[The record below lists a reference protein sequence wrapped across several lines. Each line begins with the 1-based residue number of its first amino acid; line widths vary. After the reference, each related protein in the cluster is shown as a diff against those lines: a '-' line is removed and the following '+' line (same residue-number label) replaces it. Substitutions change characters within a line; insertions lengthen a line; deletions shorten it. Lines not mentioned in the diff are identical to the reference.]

1 MGWLRLADR
10 PNLPDRPQEFM
21 VDLCRISI
29 DPAAGSSMR
38 SIAMSSSRLALV
50 ADDQAFAQALQIHL
64 QDTLGQPAFP
74 YSYDSIRGHLSP
86 KTNGIVLMAVSS
98 ATDATPVQRLIQEIR
113 LNQWPCRIVLVESE
127 AAAHEKD
134 LSFLDPHIAGRLQ
147 WPDQA
152 IRLTGLLKERLGRG
166 QKFSLESESETL
178 ADQIGQQLL
187 RLTPSLASMAEPL
200 ALAATHDVTVLL
212 TGETGTGKTYL
223 ARLIHE
229 CSPRRQHRL
238 LVIPCGALVASLVES
253 ELFGHVKGAF
263 TGADRPK
270 VGKFEAA
277 GDGTVLLDEIET
289 LGLEQQANL
298 LRVIETG
305 EYEPVGSNRTQIS
318 TARIIAASNCN
329 LEEAVEQGR
338 FRQDLY
344 YRLNVMS
351 FYLPPLRERVQDIGP
366 LARGMAARFAQKF
379 GKELF
384 AISPEA
390 MAAVEAYFWP
400 GNIRQLENV
409 IQQSVLMSNGPELMW
424 PHLPKPIQ
432 EYIESGRN
440 PSPVP
445 RDSLMQSREEVERTT
460 IQRALMNCG
469 YTRARAASALGI
481 SRVTLYK
488 KMKKYGLMEAV
499 AERAQA
505 V

>member
-1 MGWLRLADR
+1 
-10 PNLPDRPQEFM
+10 M
-21 VDLCRISI
+21 VDLYRVSF
-29 DPAAGSSMR
+29 DPVAGSSMG
-38 SIAMSSSRLALV
+38 SISMSSSRLALV
-50 ADDQAFAQALQIHL
+50 TDDQTIAQVLQSHL
-64 QDTLGQPAFP
+64 RETLGQPAFH
-74 YSYDSIRGHLSP
+74 YTFDSIRNHLGP
-86 KTNGIVLMAVSS
+86 KANGIVLMAMASS
-98 ATDATPVQRLIQEIR
+98 SDAVPVQRLIQEIR
-113 LNQWPCRIVLVESE
+113 LNQWPCRIVVVEAESL
-127 AAAHEKD
+127 AQEKD
-134 LSFLDPHIAGRLQ
+134 LSYLDPHIAGRLQ
-147 WPDQA
+147 WPRQA
-152 IRLTGLLKERLGRG
+152 TRLTGLLKERLGRG
-166 QKFSLESESETL
+166 QRFSSEPNSESL
-178 ADQIGQQLL
+178 RDQIGQQLL
-187 RLTPSLASMAEPL
+187 RLTPSLAAMAEPL
-200 ALAATHDVTVLL
+200 AIAATHDVTVLL
-212 TGETGTGKTYL
+212 TGETGSGKTYL

-238 LVIPCGALVASLVES
+238 LVIPCGALVANLVES
-253 ELFGHVKGAF
+253 ELFGHAKGAF

-277 GDGTVLLDEIET
+277 GEGTVLLDEIET

-305 EYEPVGSNRTQIS
+305 EYEPVGSNRTQTS

-351 FYLPPLRERVQDIGP
+351 FYLPPLRDRVQDIGP

-390 MAAVEAYFWP
+390 MAGLEAYSWP

-409 IQQSVLMSNGPELMW
+409 IQQSVLMSNGPELLW

-440 PSPVP
+440 ISQAPK
-445 RDSLMQSREEVERTT
+445 DSLLQSREDVERTA
-460 IQRALMNCG
+460 IQKALMNCG
-469 YTRARAASALGI
+469 YTRARAASVLGI

-488 KMKKYGLMEAV
+488 KMKKYGLMASTGD
-499 AERAQA
+499 RAQA

>member
-1 MGWLRLADR
+1 
-10 PNLPDRPQEFM
+10 
-21 VDLCRISI
+21 
-29 DPAAGSSMR
+29 
-38 SIAMSSSRLALV
+38 MSSSRLALV
-50 ADDQAFAQALQIHL
+50 GADQQVLLALQAHL
-64 QDTLGQPAFP
+64 EQTLGLPAF
-74 YSYDSIRGHLSP
+74 SHSFESIRNQLNP
-86 KTNGIVLMAVSS
+86 KSNGILLIAVAS
-98 ATDATPVQRLIQEIR
+98 AADSLPVSRLVQEIR
-113 LNQWPCRIVLVESE
+113 LNQWPLRIVLIETQT
-127 AAAHEKD
+127 AAQEKD
-134 LSFLDPHIAGRLQ
+134 LSFLDAHVAGRLC

-152 IRLTGLLKERLGRG
+152 SRLTGLLKERLGRG
-166 QKFSLESESETL
+166 NKFSLESESETL

-187 RLTPSLASMAEPL
+187 RLTPSLASLAEPL
-200 ALAATHDVTVLL
+200 ALAASHDVIVLM

-229 CSPRRQHRL
+229 CSTRREQRL
-238 LVIPCGALVASLVES
+238 LVIPCGALVANLVES

-263 TGADRPK
+263 TSADRPK

-277 GDGTVLLDEIET
+277 GDGSVLLDEIET

-318 TARIIAASNCN
+318 TARIVAASNCN

-409 IQQSVLMSNGPELMW
+409 IQQSVLMSNGPELLW

-440 PSPVP
+440 PSPAP

>member
-1 MGWLRLADR
+1 
-10 PNLPDRPQEFM
+10 M
-21 VDLCRISI
+21 VDLCRISV
-29 DPAAGSSMR
+29 DPAAGSSME
-38 SIAMSSSRLALV
+38 SFAMSSSRLALV
-50 ADDQAFAQALQIHL
+50 TGDQSLAQSLQSHL
-64 QDTLGQPAFP
+64 QETLGQPAFP
-74 YSYDSIRGHLSP
+74 FTFDSIRAHLNAKS
-86 KTNGIVLMAVSS
+86 NGIVLMVVSS
-98 ATDATPVQRLIQEIR
+98 SADAVLVQRLVQEIR
-113 LNQWPCRIVLVESE
+113 LNQWPCRIVLVEFESV
-127 AAAHEKD
+127 AQQID
-134 LSFLDPHIAGRLQ
+134 LSFLDPHVAGRLQ
-147 WPDQA
+147 WPRQA
-152 IRLTGLLKERLGRG
+152 IRITGLLKERLGRG
-166 QKFSLESESETL
+166 QKFNSEPEAETL
-178 ADQIGQQLL
+178 SVRIGQRLL
-187 RLTPSLASMAEPL
+187 QLTPSLTSMAEPL

-229 CSPRRQHRL
+229 CSSRRQHRL
-238 LVIPCGALVASLVES
+238 LVIPCGALVANLVES

-270 VGKFEAA
+270 IGKFEAA
-277 GDGTVLLDEIET
+277 GEGTVLLDEIET

-329 LEEAVEQGR
+329 LEEAVEQSR

-390 MAAVEAYFWP
+390 MAALEAYSWP

-409 IQQSVLMSNGPELMW
+409 IQQSVLMSSGPELLW

-432 EYIESGRN
+432 EYFESGRHT
-440 PSPVP
+440 SPGP
-445 RDSLMQSREEVERTT
+445 KDSLIQSREEVERHA
-460 IQRALMNCG
+460 IQKALMNSG
-469 YTRARAASALGI
+469 NTRARAASALGI

-488 KMKKYGLMEAV
+488 KMKKYGLMEA
-499 AERAQA
+499 APQRAAA

>member
-1 MGWLRLADR
+1 MGWLRLDDR
-10 PNLPDRPQEFM
+10 PNLPDRPREIM
-21 VDLCRISI
+21 VDLCRISV
-29 DPAAGSSMR
+29 DLVAGSSMR
-38 SIAMSSSRLALV
+38 SKSMSSSRLALV
-50 ADDQAFAQALQIHL
+50 TGDQSLAQTLQSHL
-64 QDTLGQPAFP
+64 QETLGQPAF
-74 YSYDSIRGHLSP
+74 SFTFDSIRSHLSP
-86 KTNGIVLMAVSS
+86 KTNGIVLLAIASS
-98 ATDATPVQRLIQEIR
+98 ADAASVQQLVQEIR
-113 LNQWPCRIVLVESE
+113 LNQWPCRIVLVETES
-127 AAAHEKD
+127 ASQEKD
-134 LSFLDPHIAGRLQ
+134 LSFLDPHVSGRLQ
-147 WPDQA
+147 WPRQA
-152 IRLTGLLKERLGRG
+152 MRLTGLLKERLGRG
-166 QKFSLESESETL
+166 QKFSAEPAAESL
-178 ADQIGQQLL
+178 ADRIGQQLL

-238 LVIPCGALVASLVES
+238 LVIPCGALVANLVES
-253 ELFGHVKGAF
+253 ELFGHAKGAF

-270 VGKFEAA
+270 IGKFEAA

-289 LGLEQQANL
+289 MGLEQQANL

-305 EYEPVGSNRTQIS
+305 EYEPVGSNRTQTS

-329 LEEAVEQGR
+329 LEGAIEQGR

-366 LARGMAARFAQKF
+366 LARGMAARFAHKF

-390 MAAVEAYFWP
+390 MAGLEAYSWP

-409 IQQSVLMSNGPELMW
+409 IQQSVLMSTGPELLW

-432 EYIESGRN
+432 DYIESGRN
-440 PSPVP
+440 SSPAP
-445 RDSLMQSREEVERTT
+445 KDSLIQSREEVERST
-460 IQRALMNCG
+460 IQKALVNNG

-488 KMKKYGLMEAV
+488 KMKKYGLMEA
-499 AERAQA
+499 APERAQA

>member
-1 MGWLRLADR
+1 
-10 PNLPDRPQEFM
+10 
-21 VDLCRISI
+21 
-29 DPAAGSSMR
+29 
-38 SIAMSSSRLALV
+38 MSSSRLALV
-50 ADDQAFAQALQIHL
+50 GADQQILKALQAHL
-64 QDTLGQPAFP
+64 QETLGQPAF
-74 YSYDSIRGHLSP
+74 SNSFESIRNHLNP
-86 KTNGIVLMAVSS
+86 KSNGILLIIVASAADVVS
-98 ATDATPVQRLIQEIR
+98 ALRLTQEIR
-113 LNQWPCRIVLVESE
+113 LNQWPCRIVLIETE
-127 AAAHEKD
+127 AAAQGQERD
-134 LSFLDPHIAGRLQ
+134 LSLLDAHVAGRLR

-152 IRLTGLLKERLGRG
+152 DRLTGLLKERLGRAN
-166 QKFSLESESETL
+166 KFSQAPREESL
-178 ADQIGQQLL
+178 AERIGDRLL
-187 RLTPSLASMAEPL
+187 RMTPSLTTLAEPL
-200 ALAATHDVTVLL
+200 SLAASHDVTVLL

-229 CSPRRQHRL
+229 CSPRQQNRL
-238 LVIPCGALVASLVES
+238 LVIPCGALVANLVES
-253 ELFGHVKGAF
+253 ELFGHSRGAF

-289 LGLEQQANL
+289 LGWEQQANL

-305 EYEPVGSNRTQIS
+305 EYEPVGSNRTQFC

-329 LEEAVEQGR
+329 LEEAVEQGK

-351 FYLPPLRERVQDIGP
+351 FYLPPLRERVRDLGP
-366 LARGMAARFAQKF
+366 LARGMAARYAQKF

-390 MAAVEAYFWP
+390 MAALETYPWP

-409 IQQSVLMSNGPELMW
+409 VQQAVLMSSGPELLW

-432 EYIESGRN
+432 EYVESGRSLN
-440 PSPVP
+440 LSPKE
-445 RDSLMQSREEVERTT
+445 SLLQNRQDVERSA
-460 IQRALMNCG
+460 IQRALANCG

-488 KMKKYGLMEAV
+488 KMKKYGLMESSVHQAEAV
-499 AERAQA
+499 
-505 V
+505 

>member
-1 MGWLRLADR
+1 
-10 PNLPDRPQEFM
+10 
-21 VDLCRISI
+21 
-29 DPAAGSSMR
+29 
-38 SIAMSSSRLALV
+38 MSSSRLALV
-50 ADDQAFAQALQIHL
+50 GADQQVLLALQAHL
-64 QDTLGQPAFP
+64 EQTLGLPAF
-74 YSYDSIRGHLSP
+74 SHSFESIRNQLNP
-86 KTNGIVLMAVSS
+86 KSNGILLIAVAS
-98 ATDATPVQRLIQEIR
+98 AADSLPVSRLVQEIR
-113 LNQWPCRIVLVESE
+113 LNQWPLRIVLIETQT
-127 AAAHEKD
+127 AAQEKD
-134 LSFLDPHIAGRLQ
+134 LSFLDAHVAGRLC

-152 IRLTGLLKERLGRG
+152 SRLTGLLKERLGRG
-166 QKFSLESESETL
+166 NKFTQAPKEESL
-178 ADQIGQQLL
+178 ADQIGERLL
-187 RLTPSLASMAEPL
+187 QLTPSLASLAEPL
-200 ALAATHDVTVLL
+200 ALAASHDVIVLM

-229 CSPRRQHRL
+229 CSTRREQRL
-238 LVIPCGALVASLVES
+238 LVIPCGALVANLVES

-305 EYEPVGSNRTQIS
+305 EYEPVGSNRTQIC

-366 LARGMAARFAQKF
+366 LVRGMASKFAQKF

-390 MAAVEAYFWP
+390 ISALEAFPWP

-409 IQQSVLMSNGPELMW
+409 IQQAVLMSQGPELLW
-424 PHLPKPIQ
+424 PHLPKLVQ
-432 EYIESGRN
+432 ENAEAGHTTN
-440 PSPVP
+440 GFLK
-445 RDSLMQSREEVERTT
+445 DSLAQNRADVERST
-460 IQRALMNCG
+460 IQRALMKHG
-469 YTRARAASALGI
+469 YTRSHAASALGI

-488 KMKKYGLMEAV
+488 KMKKYGLMDWPV
-499 AERAQA
+499 QQAQA

>member
-1 MGWLRLADR
+1 
-10 PNLPDRPQEFM
+10 
-21 VDLCRISI
+21 
-29 DPAAGSSMR
+29 
-38 SIAMSSSRLALV
+38 MSSSPFALVGDDQQILLAL
-50 ADDQAFAQALQIHL
+50 QAHL
-64 QDTLGQPAFP
+64 QQTLGQPAVG
-74 YSYDSIRGHLSP
+74 YSFESIRNYLNPTS
-86 KTNGIVLMAVSS
+86 NGILLITVASAADSLPVL
-98 ATDATPVQRLIQEIR
+98 RLVREIR
-113 LNQWPCRIVLVESE
+113 LNQWPLRIVLIESE
-127 AAAHEKD
+127 TAAQEID
-134 LSFLDPHIAGRLQ
+134 LFFLDAHVAGRFC

-152 IRLTGLLKERLGRG
+152 SDLTVLLKDCLGQANTFTQAPKNESLVDQIRERLLQR
-166 QKFSLESESETL
+166 
-178 ADQIGQQLL
+178 
-187 RLTPSLASMAEPL
+187 TPSLASLAEPL
-200 ALAATHDVTVLL
+200 ALAGSHDVIVLM
-212 TGETGTGKTYL
+212 TGETGTGKTHL

-229 CSPRRQHRL
+229 CSPRREHRL
-238 LVIPCGALVASLVES
+238 LAIPCGALVANLLES

-390 MAAVEAYFWP
+390 MAGLEAYTWP

-409 IQQSVLMSNGPELMW
+409 IQQSVLMSTGPEL
-424 PHLPKPIQ
+424 L
-432 EYIESGRN
+432 
-440 PSPVP
+440 
-445 RDSLMQSREEVERTT
+445 
-460 IQRALMNCG
+460 
-469 YTRARAASALGI
+469 
-481 SRVTLYK
+481 
-488 KMKKYGLMEAV
+488 
-499 AERAQA
+499 
-505 V
+505 